1 MDMEIRQQKQSLNSM
16 VLFPERRLCFALAVV
31 ALAITAFLPHATVV
45 FAAPPGSDQ
54 GDATRGQKVFE
65 NRCTGC
71 HSLDRDKEGPQL
83 RGVFG
88 KKAGSISTFKYSDAM
103 KASDIIWDA
112 GSLDQWL
119 ADPEK
124 IIPNSDMVFRVP
136 KARERTDV
144 IAYLQ
149 QLAK

>member
-1 MDMEIRQQKQSLNSM
+1 MDMEIRQQKAAPQLDGAISGTT
-16 VLFPERRLCFALAVV
+16 LCFALAVV

-45 FAAPPGSDQ
+45 FAAPPGNDQ